1 MNDEV
6 VVMQLQRLSERLDN
20 VIATQAQHSQQLINM
35 QSTLLMAMQQH
46 TSHAAAPPRTTAAPH
61 FMPMPSIMPLTPMT
75 RSAKCSYAEFKESI
89 GAMEVDASL
98 LMDLQKDYPATLATA
113 VARHVKRQQTAEHD
127 PPLKVCMQRR
137 GEFQAYDGKQWVY
150 LNVDE
155 VFVLFRRAMKRV
167 LGWYSEHRHDAP
179 QQSQSETIKQF
190 DMNHTISSGIQTE
203 KFRKTA
209 PRLLYD
215 ALLG

>member
-6 VVMQLQRLSERLDN
+6 VVLLQRLSERLDN

-46 TSHAAAPPRTTAAPH
+46 TSHVAAPRSAPH
-61 FMPMPSIMPLTPMT
+61 LIPMPSIMPLTPMT
-75 RSAKCSYAEFKESI
+75 RPAKCSYAEFKESI
-89 GAMEVDASL
+89 SAMEVESSL
-98 LMDLQKDYPATLATA
+98 LTDLQKDYPTALATA

-167 LGWYSEHRHDAP
+167 LGWYSEHRHDAS

>member
-1 MNDEV
+1 M
-6 VVMQLQRLSERLDN
+6 
-20 VIATQAQHSQQLINM
+20 
-35 QSTLLMAMQQH
+35 
-46 TSHAAAPPRTTAAPH
+46 
-61 FMPMPSIMPLTPMT
+61 LT
-75 RSAKCSYAEFKESI
+75 
-89 GAMEVDASL
+89 
-98 LMDLQKDYPATLATA
+98 DLQKDYPATLATA

-127 PPLKVCMQRR
+127 PPIKVCMQRR

-167 LGWYSEHRHDAP
+167 LGWYSEHRHEAS
-179 QQSQSETIKQF
+179 QHSQSESIKQF
-190 DMNHTISSGIQTE
+190 DMNHAISSGIQTE

>member
-6 VVMQLQRLSERLDN
+6 VTQLQRLSERLDN

-46 TSHAAAPPRTTAAPH
+46 ASHASHAAPRTTAAPH
-61 FMPMPSIMPLTPMT
+61 FMPMPAIMPLTPMT
-75 RSAKCSYAEFKESI
+75 RPAKCSYAEFKEGI

-98 LMDLQKDYPATLATA
+98 LTDLQKDYPTTLATA

-167 LGWYSEHRHDAP
+167 LGWYSEHRNDTSQH
-179 QQSQSETIKQF
+179 SQSETIKQF
-190 DMNHTISSGIQTE
+190 DMNHAISSGIQTE